1 MHHTTKGP
9 THCKAF
15 KSKRLKPTLHVK
27 LTIQTFTQAMTLSG
41 VWRRAHRIG
50 TTTAHGMRSLA
61 TTASIG
67 TWPSQRRTGTDAVPL
82 VRGKRTESQGGC
94 GCRRWHGQE
103 GVQAPW
109 RAKATAQSADRYSRE
124 GTGAQRKKHASREPG
139 GTGRAATT
147 TTNLV
152 PPPAL
157 PCSLNSH
164 AYLPPHMGRLPPHG
178 TCAEHRP
185 PPR

>member
-61 TTASIG
+61 ITASIG

-94 GCRRWHGQE
+94 GCRRWHGQDP

-109 RAKATAQSADRYSRE
+109 RAKATADRYSRD
-124 GTGAQRKKHASREPG
+124 GTGAQRKNHPRVAGAGRHRSRRHHHQP
-139 GTGRAATT
+139 RAA
-147 TTNLV
+147 
-152 PPPAL
+152 PGPA
-157 PCSLNSH
+157 
-164 AYLPPHMGRLPPHG
+164 A
-178 TCAEHRP
+178 
-185 PPR
+185 